1 MNLRDAIAGRRS
13 VRRFRPDPV
22 PEEVVMRVLDL
33 AVMAPS
39 ASNKQP
45 WRFLVVRDRATIDR
59 MAEAVREQRARIVRA
74 VEEPGRAAIEAY
86 GTYFT
91 RFSDAPLVIVPI
103 HRSLTILSTLVGDRL
118 DEGSRD
124 AVVRMERESG
134 LIGTS
139 LAMQNLLLAAH
150 AEGLG
155 ASGMTGPLIA
165 RARLR
170 EILEVP
176 ASWDIVALV
185 PLGWPAEA
193 PEAPDRKA
201 AARVT
206 RWIG

>member
-1 MNLRDAIAGRRS
+1 
-13 VRRFRPDPV
+13 
-22 PEEVVMRVLDL
+22 MRVLDL

-45 WRFLVVRDRATIDR
+45 WRFVVVRDRGTIDR
-59 MAEAVREQRARIVRA
+59 MTDAVNEARARVVLA
-74 VEEPGRAAIEAY
+74 VDEASRGAIEAY
-86 GTYFT
+86 GAYFT
-91 RFSDAPLVIVPI
+91 RFSEAPLVIVPI
-103 HRSLTILSTLVGDRL
+103 HRSLTILSSLVGERL
-118 DEGSRD
+118 DADARD
-124 AVVRMERESG
+124 AIVRMERESG

-165 RARLR
+165 RGRLG

-176 ASWDIVALV
+176 AGWDIAALV
-185 PLGWPAEA
+185 PVGWPAEDPPA
-193 PEAPDRKA
+193 PERKA